1 MTKLK
6 DGRIVK
12 VVLDTRDYGPYT
24 GVMIQ
29 LEDGTLI
36 IVLPTELVEE

>member
-12 VVLDTRDYGPYT
+12 VLDTKSYGPYT
-24 GVMIQ
+24 GVTVQ
-29 LEDGTLI
+29 LEDGTL
-36 IVLPTELVEE
+36 VDVPPTELVEE